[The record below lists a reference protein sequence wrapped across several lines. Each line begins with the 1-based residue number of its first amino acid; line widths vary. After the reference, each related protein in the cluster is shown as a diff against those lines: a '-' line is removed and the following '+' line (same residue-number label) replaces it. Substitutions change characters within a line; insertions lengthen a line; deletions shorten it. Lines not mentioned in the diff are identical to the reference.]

1 MRTVAVDIL
10 TGFLGSGKTTLLRHV
25 LQHGLLGQR
34 VAVVMNELGEEG
46 IDGRVVTGLSA
57 VEKMVELSS
66 GCLCCTIDDYRFD
79 VAIQEIIDT
88 GNPHLIIIE
97 STGVAHPEP
106 LVRRVLA
113 AGLGLD
119 AIVTLV
125 DAADVERHLAESD
138 AVRAQIEAA
147 DFLVLNKTDLVGAA
161 ALDRTQRRLA
171 RLNPRA
177 VCVRA
182 ERGAVDARLL
192 FATGVGT
199 LRAQGA
205 QAAPAG
211 AHLEEDG
218 IETVTYRSARPLDL
232 RRFERVL
239 GGLPRA
245 ILRAKGVV
253 RLAGRDRPCLFNYTC
268 GRWDLDWLPVLDVA
282 ETQAVFIGRHLA
294 DHAPRLRERLRACE
308 VEGSADRPDGPPRSD
323 GHRKRS
329 KTAVT

>member
-1 MRTVAVDIL
+1 VRTVAVDIL

-25 LQHGLLGQR
+25 LQHGLQGQR
-34 VAVVMNELGEEG
+34 VAVVMNELGDVG

-97 STGVAHPEP
+97 STGVAYPEP

-125 DAADVERHLAESD
+125 DAADVERHLAESA

-177 VCVRA
+177 AWVRA

-199 LRAQGA
+199 LRSDAAQ
-205 QAAPAG
+205 PG
-211 AHLEEDG
+211 AHHEPDG
-218 IETVTYRSARPLDL
+218 IETVTYRSARPLDQ

-282 ETQAVFIGRHLA
+282 ESQAVFIGRHLT

-308 VEGSADRPDGPPRSD
+308 VEDSTAQAGVPPRSD
-323 GHRKRS
+323 GQRKRS
-329 KTAVT
+329 KTVVT